1 MNQHDNINREDNQEM
16 TVQELLQQMG
26 IATAVEEFLGN
37 EKINDLLNEVYSAGC
52 LELAELIK
60 TMPVSIQDT
69 LNERLG
75 GFEDQVSDYIEINLG
90 MFRQHLAS
98 RLYST
103 TAILSTTAAT
113 KVAYVYQDELDAC
126 SDTLMQ
132 MMRNLAEE
140 NFEKGKEMF
149 LKSWIACMMDLENNE
164 DRVALLQVVMGEE
177 IPNPENCMVIPM
189 MAGDLESAFEL
200 MEKMFGDGDD
210 EEDDG
215 CEEDDE

>member
-1 MNQHDNINREDNQEM
+1 MNQHDNNNREDNQKM

-26 IATAVEEFLGN
+26 IASAVEGFLGN

-60 TMPVSIQDT
+60 TMPVSIQET

-75 GFEDQVSDYIEINLG
+75 GFEAQINEYIEMNLG

-103 TAILSTTAAT
+103 TAILSTTAAI

-140 NFEKGKEMF
+140 NLEKGKEMF
-149 LKSWIACMMDLENNE
+149 LKSWIVCMMDLENND

-200 MEKMFGDGDD
+200 MEKMCGDGDD

>member
-1 MNQHDNINREDNQEM
+1 MNQHDNTNREDNQEM

-26 IATAVEEFLGN
+26 IAPAVEGFLGN

-60 TMPVSIQDT
+60 TMPVSIQET

-75 GFEDQVSDYIEINLG
+75 GFEDQVNDYIEMNLG

-98 RLYST
+98 RLYNT
-103 TAILSTTAAT
+103 TEVLSITAAT

-132 MMRNLAEE
+132 MMRDLAEK
-140 NFEKGKEMF
+140 NFEEGKEVF
-149 LKSWIACMMDLENNE
+149 LKSWIRFMMDLENNE

-177 IPNPENCMVIPM
+177 IPNPENCTVIPM
-189 MAGDLESAFEL
+189 MAGDLEAAFEL

>member
-1 MNQHDNINREDNQEM
+1 MNQHDNTNREDNQEM

-26 IATAVEEFLGN
+26 IAPAVEGFLGN

-60 TMPVSIQDT
+60 TMPVSIQET

-75 GFEDQVSDYIEINLG
+75 GFEDQVNDYIEMNLG

-98 RLYST
+98 RLYNT
-103 TAILSTTAAT
+103 TEVLSITAAT

-132 MMRNLAEE
+132 MMRDLAEK
-140 NFEKGKEMF
+140 NFEEGKEVF
-149 LKSWIACMMDLENNE
+149 LKSWIRCMMDLENNE
-164 DRVALLQVVMGEE
+164 DRVTLLQVVMGEE
-177 IPNPENCMVIPM
+177 IPNPENCTVIPM
-189 MAGDLESAFEL
+189 MAGDLEAAFEL

>member
-1 MNQHDNINREDNQEM
+1 MNQHDNNNREDNQEM

-26 IATAVEEFLGN
+26 IASAVEGFLGN

-60 TMPVSIQDT
+60 TMPVSIQET

-75 GFEDQVSDYIEINLG
+75 GFEAQINEYIEMNLG

-103 TAILSTTAAT
+103 TAILSTTAAI

-149 LKSWIACMMDLENNE
+149 LKSWIVCMMDLENNE

-200 MEKMFGDGDD
+200 METMFGDGDD

>member
-16 TVQELLQQMG
+16 TVHELLQQMG

-60 TMPVSIQDT
+60 TMPASIQDT

-75 GFEDQVSDYIEINLG
+75 GFEAQVNDYIEMNLG

-132 MMRNLAEE
+132 MMRDLAEK
-140 NFEKGKEMF
+140 NFEEGKEMF
-149 LKSWIACMMDLENNE
+149 LKSWSFCMMDLENNE
-164 DRVALLQVVMGEE
+164 DRVALLQVVMGKE

>member
-1 MNQHDNINREDNQEM
+1 MNPHENINREDNQEM

-26 IATAVEEFLGN
+26 IAPAVEEFLGN
-37 EKINDLLNEVYSAGC
+37 EKINDLLNEVYSTGC

-75 GFEDQVSDYIEINLG
+75 GFEDQVNDYIEMNLG

-103 TAILSTTAAT
+103 TAILSPTSAT
-113 KVAYVYQDELDAC
+113 KVAYVYQEELDAC
-126 SDTLMQ
+126 SDTMVK
-132 MMRNLAEE
+132 MMRDLAEK
-140 NFEKGKEMF
+140 NFEEGKDVF
-149 LKSWIACMMDLENNE
+149 LKSWILCMKDLKNNE
-164 DRVALLQVVMGEE
+164 DRVTLLQVVLGEE
-177 IPNPENCMVIPM
+177 VPNPENCMVIPM

-200 MEKMFGDGDD
+200 MAKMFGGDDD
-210 EEDDG
+210 EENDG

>member
-1 MNQHDNINREDNQEM
+1 MNQHDNNNREDNQKM
-16 TVQELLQQMG
+16 TVQKLLQQMG
-26 IATAVEEFLGN
+26 IAPAVEEFLGN

-60 TMPVSIQDT
+60 TMPVSIQET

-75 GFEDQVSDYIEINLG
+75 GFEAQINEYIEMNLG

-103 TAILSTTAAT
+103 TAILSTTAAI

-126 SDTLMQ
+126 SDTMMQ

-149 LKSWIACMMDLENNE
+149 LKSWIVCMMDLENNE

-200 MEKMFGDGDD
+200 MENMFGDGDD

>member
-1 MNQHDNINREDNQEM
+1 MNQHDNNNREDNQKM
-16 TVQELLQQMG
+16 TVQKLLQQMG
-26 IATAVEEFLGN
+26 IAPAVEGFLGN

-60 TMPVSIQDT
+60 TMPVSIQET

-75 GFEDQVSDYIEINLG
+75 GFEAQINEYIEMNLG

-103 TAILSTTAAT
+103 TAILSTTAAI

-126 SDTLMQ
+126 SDTMMQ

-149 LKSWIACMMDLENNE
+149 LKSWIVCMMDLENNE

-200 MEKMFGDGDD
+200 MENMFGDGDD

>member
-60 TMPVSIQDT
+60 TMPVSIQDI

-90 MFRQHLAS
+90 MFKQHLAS

>member
-1 MNQHDNINREDNQEM
+1 MNQHDNNNREDNQKM
-16 TVQELLQQMG
+16 TVQKLLQQMG
-26 IATAVEEFLGN
+26 IAPAVEGFLGN

-60 TMPVSIQDT
+60 TMPVSIQET

-75 GFEDQVSDYIEINLG
+75 GFEAQINEYIEMNLG

-103 TAILSTTAAT
+103 TAILSTTAAI

-126 SDTLMQ
+126 SDTMMQ

-149 LKSWIACMMDLENNE
+149 LKSWIVCMMDLENNE

-189 MAGDLESAFEL
+189 MAGDLEAAFEL
-200 MEKMFGDGDD
+200 MENMFGDGDD